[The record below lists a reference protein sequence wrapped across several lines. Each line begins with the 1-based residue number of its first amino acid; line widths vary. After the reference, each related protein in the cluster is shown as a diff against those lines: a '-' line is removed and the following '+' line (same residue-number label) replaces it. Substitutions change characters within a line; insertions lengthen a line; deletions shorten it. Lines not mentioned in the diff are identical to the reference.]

1 MNRLR
6 TITSALILAALLT
19 SPLYGYVTQKGLSST
34 NSIVQVKW
42 GSGAVTWQM
51 NPTASPNLG
60 GSREFGDVI
69 RQSFRSWASVPT
81 ALIKFTEGSPVG
93 DKFAYDGKN
102 VVVTNMTSNDWTALG
117 LSSSVLAFTAVSWS
131 GKGAGVDRTGQ
142 PVSFEG
148 QIMDAD
154 IVFNPYYE
162 FSTDDIVPPAKI
174 DFQGVLTHEIGHF
187 LGLDH
192 SPNVSSMMFWTTLRG
207 VSSQRAL
214 TTDDMAGISVI
225 YPSDSFAS
233 KSTLKGT
240 VRTTA
245 NVPVYGAIVVALNS
259 SGQPAAS
266 TITDPNGQY
275 SIMGLDPGLYTVYA
289 QALEGFTSSGNFNT
303 LSDIYPG
310 MKINLG
316 FTLRFR

>member
-6 TITSALILAALLT
+6 MITSALILAALLT
-19 SPLYGYVTQKGLSST
+19 SPLYGYVTRKGLSST
-34 NSIVQVKW
+34 NSNVQIKW

-51 NPTASPNLG
+51 NPTAALNIG
-60 GSREFGDVI
+60 GSRELGDVI
-69 RQSFRSWASVPT
+69 RQSFRTWASVPS
-81 ALIKFTEGSPVG
+81 AVIKFTEGSPVG
-93 DKFAYDGKN
+93 DKLAYDGKN
-102 VVVTNMTSNDWTALG
+102 VVVTNLTSNDWTALG
-117 LSSSVLAFTAVSWS
+117 LSSSVLAFTALSWS
-131 GKGAGVDRTGQ
+131 GKSAGVDRTGQ

-148 QIMDAD
+148 QIVDAD
-154 IVFNPYYE
+154 IVFNPYSE
-162 FSTDDIVPPAKI
+162 FSTDDIVPSAKF
-174 DFQGVLTHEIGHF
+174 DFQAVLTHEIGHF

-289 QALEGFTSSGNFNT
+289 QALEGFTTSGNFKT

-310 MKINLG
+310 IKINLG